1 MQRCESDACPPSHNL
16 QAKRWL
22 QGGLVGLVNMGNTCF
37 MNAGLQCLKPDA
49 VVNAFLH
56 TKSAHVCFSDLVN
69 ATAPVISNQSAP
81 TFSPASTQ
89 RTSYFSLNQIWHMAP
104 YTAPLLSFDGAVM
117 SCMYVYDCVCIH
129 WCLKEL
135 NPSNPYGTG
144 GRGPGW
150 LIFGCQ
156 KAFEHDRQPVHRFI
170 DFCRRHKMHSW

>member
-1 MQRCESDACPPSHNL
+1 MGKNQAHVSKSRGPQVSMQRCESDACPPSHNL

-37 MNAGLQCLKPDA
+37 MNAGLQCLRPDA

-89 RTSYFSLNQIWHMAP
+89 RTSYFSFNQIWHMAP
-104 YTAPLLSFDGAVM
+104 YTAPLLSYDGAVM
-117 SCMYVYDCVCIH
+117 SCMHVIVCV
-129 WCLKEL
+129 
-135 NPSNPYGTG
+135 
-144 GRGPGW
+144 W
-150 LIFGCQ
+150 LCMYTLMLEG
-156 KAFEHDRQPVHRFI
+156 AQPQ
-170 DFCRRHKMHSW
+170 